1 MLAVTGQVEQATE
14 AQLERSRQIAR
25 SLTSIGEMTA
35 AVSRARGAQAAAS
48 ERVLSA
54 VEAIRTVAQAQGGSV
69 RQLEAVI
76 EDLQR
81 QAEVLRAEVQRFKV

>member
-1 MLAVTGQVEQATE
+1 MAG
-14 AQLERSRQIAR
+14 
-25 SLTSIGEMTA
+25 

-54 VEAIRTVAQAQGGSV
+54 VEAIRTVAVTQVSSA
-69 RQLEAVI
+69 RQLESVI
-76 EDLQR
+76 EDLRR